1 MDQSALSQFT
11 QFFTLA
17 DSAATERV
25 RERLALVLHDPGAY
39 QAQFAEEL
47 AERGIETALPPQE
60 LRDMALIDALLS
72 EDLAWE
78 SDWKDP
84 AADIAE
90 GLNEVLAQQKRG
102 VRLQL
107 AAVARLSQPG
117 PEQLDTV
124 QDALEQLGL
133 ALVLFTLDS
142 DSFPLGVVADA
153 QAEDVRNQ
161 AQALG
166 FELMVY

>member
-1 MDQSALSQFT
+1 MDQSALNQFT

-25 RERLALVLHDPGAY
+25 RERLALVLHDPEAY

-102 VRLQL
+102 VKLQL
-107 AAVARLSQPG
+107 AAVARIGQPG
-117 PEQLDTV
+117 PEQLDAV

-133 ALVLFTLDS
+133 ALVLFTLNS
-142 DSFPLGVVADA
+142 DSFSLGVVADA
-153 QAEDVRNQ
+153 QAEGVRNQ

-166 FELMVY
+166 FKLMVY